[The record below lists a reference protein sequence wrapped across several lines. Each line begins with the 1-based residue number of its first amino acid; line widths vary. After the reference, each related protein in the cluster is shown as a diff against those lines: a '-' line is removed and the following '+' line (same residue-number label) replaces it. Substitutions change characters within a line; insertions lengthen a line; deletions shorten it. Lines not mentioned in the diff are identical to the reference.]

1 MENYKDFSTDL
12 VYIFSQSSPQKLFL
26 YDDFVDVVLKFQ
38 INQLYSII
46 DELGPL
52 LGSLNDFGRI

>member
-1 MENYKDFSTDL
+1 MENYKDFS
-12 VYIFSQSSPQKLFL
+12 SARSSPQKLFL